1 MLHFT
6 NEHTWS
12 KTEGN
17 GSFNSNMSSGY
28 VDHEKC
34 ILCADAT
41 HNSVYDNTA
50 KNAVYLKIPWRMQS
64 IWQYHSNTGKQQKK
78 EHIH

>member
-1 MLHFT
+1 MLHVT
-6 NEHTWS
+6 TEHTYI

-28 VDHEKC
+28 VDHVKC

-41 HNSVYDNTA
+41 HNSVYDNTV

-64 IWQYHSNTGKQQKK
+64 IWHSSTAIQQNK

>member
-1 MLHFT
+1 
-6 NEHTWS
+6 
-12 KTEGN
+12 
-17 GSFNSNMSSGY
+17 MSSGY

-41 HNSVYDNTA
+41 H
-50 KNAVYLKIPWRMQS
+50 NAVYLKIPWRMQS